1 MNNTILIATN
11 GFDGT
16 WPAVEYGAWV
26 AETLGADILLLGI
39 AESDTVRTEGRRQS
53 LDSFVERATA
63 LFRSQQLRY
72 SVDRRHGR
80 CEEVVPDASLQVG
93 GLTVLGPLGRPLL
106 KRLLVGRSI
115 RSLLGAVPTPVLYVP
130 RSRLPLQKMLICLG
144 GLGYEITAEHI
155 ALRLGAAV
163 GAEATLLHVA
173 PPVDLEYPTARL
185 EREHWR
191 DLETTDS
198 LLGRNLRAGLDA
210 ARAVGM
216 AASLKARQGNVV
228 EEIQAEVNTGA
239 YDLICMGSAYG
250 MGGLRQLY
258 EPNVTEEVAE
268 QARCPLL
275 TARFAPEAGKSA
287 NNVVPDSTS
296 R

>member
-1 MNNTILIATN
+1 MNNVILIATN

-39 AESDTVRTEGRRQS
+39 AESETDRADERAQS
-53 LDSFVERATA
+53 LDTLMDRAAA
-63 LFRSQQLRY
+63 LFRSLNLRY
-72 SVDRRHGR
+72 SADRRHGR
-80 CEEVVPDASLQVG
+80 CEEVVPRAALQVG

-115 RSLLGAVPTPVLYVP
+115 RNLLEAVQTPVLYVP
-130 RSRLPLQKMLICLG
+130 RARLPLRKMLICLG

-198 LLGRNLRAGLDA
+198 LLGRNLRAGLEA

-216 AASLKARQGNVV
+216 KASLKARQGNVV
-228 EEIQAEVNTGA
+228 EEIQGEVQTGA
-239 YDLICMGSAYG
+239 YDLICMGSAHG
-250 MGGLRQLY
+250 IGGLRHLY

-268 QARCPLL
+268 QAQCPLL
-275 TARFAPEAGKSA
+275 TARFAPETRRAA
-287 NNVVPDSTS
+287 PQE
-296 R
+296 

>member
-11 GFDGT
+11 GSEGT
-16 WPAVEYGAWV
+16 WPAVEYAAWV
-26 AETLGADILLLGI
+26 AEVLDADILLLGV
-39 AESDTVRTEGRRQS
+39 AESETDGPEGRGRP
-53 LDSFVERATA
+53 LETFVERAVA
-63 LFRSQQLRY
+63 LFRSQNLQH
-72 SVDRRHGR
+72 SVVRRQGR
-80 CEEVVPDASLQVG
+80 CEEVVPRASLEVG

-115 RSLLGAVPTPVLYVP
+115 RSLLETVPTPVLYV
-130 RSRLPLQKMLICLG
+130 RQVRLPLRKMLICLG
-144 GLGYEITAEHI
+144 GLGYEITAEDI

-173 PPVDLEYPTARL
+173 PPVDLDYPTARL

-198 LLGRNLRAGLDA
+198 LLGRNLRAGLEA

-216 AASLKARQGNVV
+216 TASLKARQGNVV
-228 EEIQAEVNTGA
+228 EEIQSEVRTGE
-239 YDLICMGSAYG
+239 YDLICMGSAHG
-250 MGGLRQLY
+250 FGGLRHLY

-268 QARCPLL
+268 RAQCPLL
-275 TARFAPEAGKSA
+275 TARYAPPGGLTA
-287 NNVVPDSTS
+287 P
-296 R
+296 